1 MIEKIEEYFGGR
13 ISKTEQGKPRLVL
26 FAYSLLLTTRR
37 MSTQLSSITFFNGV
51 QPFTAEEHLQNRDN
65 ILLKDGDQFVALNR
79 ITFLKGL
86 MTRVHT
92 IPVFQEETNETVE
105 QTVCTTC
112 YTTDLDSEKNK
123 MTFVYD
129 PSVFTNYSIFEF
141 TETEIFPHPNGMDYR
156 LGDIRCYTPQ
166 SWGKP
171 LKMLFIGCT
180 PTHCHRQWQYQSDAE
195 SDEENEDTCLVIPP
209 ILIPAEAEKEQKH
222 EDFKEFVDTPVF
234 RSLAYENLDW
244 PETY

>member
-1 MIEKIEEYFGGR
+1 
-13 ISKTEQGKPRLVL
+13 
-26 FAYSLLLTTRR
+26 
-37 MSTQLSSITFFNGV
+37 MSAQLSSITFFNGI

-79 ITFLKGL
+79 ISFLKGL

-156 LGDIRCYTPQ
+156 LGDIHCYTVQ
-166 SWGKP
+166 SWDKP

-209 ILIPAEAEKEQKH
+209 ILIPAGEEQKH
-222 EDFKEFVDTPVF
+222 EEFKEFDTPVF
-234 RSLAYENLDW
+234 RSLTSENLDW

>member
-1 MIEKIEEYFGGR
+1 
-13 ISKTEQGKPRLVL
+13 
-26 FAYSLLLTTRR
+26 
-37 MSTQLSSITFFNGV
+37 MSAQLSSITFFNGV
-51 QPFTAEEHLQNRDN
+51 QPFTAEEHLRNKDN

-79 ITFLKGL
+79 ISFLKGL

-105 QTVCTTC
+105 ETV
-112 YTTDLDSEKNK
+112 YTTDLGSEKNK

-141 TETEIFPHPNGMDYR
+141 TETEIFPSQNGMDYR
-156 LGDIRCYTPQ
+156 LGDLRCYTVQ

-171 LKMLFIGCT
+171 LKTLFIGCT
-180 PTHCHRQWQYQSDAE
+180 PTRCHRQWQYHSDDE
-195 SDEENEDTCLVIPP
+195 SVSDDNEVQLVIPP
-209 ILIPAEAEKEQKH
+209 ILIPAPAGEEQKQPV

-234 RSLAYENLDW
+234 RSLTSENLDW

>member
-1 MIEKIEEYFGGR
+1 
-13 ISKTEQGKPRLVL
+13 
-26 FAYSLLLTTRR
+26 
-37 MSTQLSSITFFNGV
+37 MSAQLSSITFFNGV
-51 QPFTAEEHLQNRDN
+51 RPFTAEEHLQNRDN

-79 ITFLKGL
+79 ISFLKGL

-112 YTTDLDSEKNK
+112 YITDLDSEKNK

-156 LGDIRCYTPQ
+156 LGDIRCYTVQ

-209 ILIPAEAEKEQKH
+209 ILIPAGEEQKH
-222 EDFKEFVDTPVF
+222 EEFKEFDTPVF
-234 RSLAYENLDW
+234 RSLTSENLDW

>member
-1 MIEKIEEYFGGR
+1 
-13 ISKTEQGKPRLVL
+13 
-26 FAYSLLLTTRR
+26 

-79 ITFLKGL
+79 ISFLKGL

-105 QTVCTTC
+105 ETV
-112 YTTDLDSEKNK
+112 YTTDLGSEKNK

-141 TETEIFPHPNGMDYR
+141 TETEIFPSQNGMDYR
-156 LGDIRCYTPQ
+156 LGDLRCYTVQ

-171 LKMLFIGCT
+171 LKTLFIGCT
-180 PTHCHRQWQYQSDAE
+180 PTRCHRQWQYHSDDE
-195 SDEENEDTCLVIPP
+195 SDDELDDCLVIPP
-209 ILIPAEAEKEQKH
+209 ILIPAGEEQKQPV

-234 RSLAYENLDW
+234 RSLTSENLDW